1 MTRRLLL
8 LLLLGGCAAAR
19 PSGGA
24 SDAPAVLSFPS
35 ELPSESALQL
45 ARNVLIRAGWP
56 SKDMATGA
64 TFATD
69 WHAGRGDSLRLVV
82 TSADVEGG
90 ASSVVS
96 VRGEALV
103 GGRAVGVARG
113 AAAWPEV
120 ERIARQVGAGVRYA
134 LY

>member
-1 MTRRLLL
+1 MTRRLAL

-19 PSGGA
+19 PA
-24 SDAPAVLSFPS
+24 EAPTVLNFPS
-35 ELPSESALQL
+35 ELPTESALQL

-56 SKDMATGA
+56 SKDALQGDTL
-64 TFATD
+64 TTD
-69 WHAGRGDSLRLVV
+69 WHAARSDSLRLVV
-82 TSADVEGG
+82 TAADADGG
-90 ASSVVS
+90 ASTVVS

-103 GGRAVGVARG
+103 GGRAVAVARG

-120 ERIARQVGAGVRYA
+120 ERIARHVGAGVRYA

>member
-1 MTRRLLL
+1 MTRRLALL
-8 LLLLGGCAAAR
+8 LLVGGCAALR
-19 PSGGA
+19 PA
-24 SDAPAVLSFPS
+24 EAPTVLTFPS
-35 ELPSESALQL
+35 ELTPESALQL
-45 ARNVLIRAGWP
+45 AGHVLGRAGWP
-56 SKDMATGA
+56 TSPAIDALV
-64 TFATD
+64 TD
-69 WHAGRGDSLRLVV
+69 WHAGRTDSLRLVV
-82 TSADVEGG
+82 TSAPAAGG
-90 ASSVVS
+90 ASSAVS